1 MTTQMNQKQAADA
14 IRNVEPFDASSLH
27 GRTVKY
33 FDYHGKRSVDAP
45 STISFARMAQAEW
58 DTLRCYFNAG
68 AVEYIVYSYATP
80 IAYRTTSDGWVFCT
94 KKHSVTTSR
103 HVGIVKRAVA
113 AEMESRALVIASNGT
128 QW

>member
-33 FDYHGKRSVDAP
+33 FTYHGRLCADLP
-45 STISFARMAQAEW
+45 STISYLRMNEPDW
-58 DTLRCYFNAG
+58 NTLRCYLNAG

>member
-1 MTTQMNQKQAADA
+1 MTRQINQKQAADA
-14 IRNVEPFDASSLH
+14 IRNLEPFDASSLH

-33 FDYHGKRSVDAP
+33 FDYHGKRSVDTP

-68 AVEYIVYSYATP
+68 DVHYIVASYQTP
-80 IAYRTTSDGWVFCT
+80 IAYYTGSDGWITCT

-103 HVGIVKRAVA
+103 HAGIVRRSVG
-113 AEMESRALVIASNGT
+113 V
-128 QW
+128 